1 MATPVAIVP
10 DAEPKVYLRVCVKDD
25 EALVIVIALTVP
37 ISVDAAEDVT
47 VEARGIV
54 VRVSADVEARDIL
67 GTMFPVCVFNT
78 AVMFPVAIVLVPS
91 ALWVTVVVPDAI
103 SQESFLAMLLA
114 VALV

>member
-1 MATPVAIVP
+1 M
-10 DAEPKVYLRVCVKDD
+10 
-25 EALVIVIALTVP
+25 VIVRPSVTP
-37 ISVDAAEDVT
+37 INVDVAEVVI

-54 VRVSADVEARDIL
+54 VSVKADVEARDIL
-67 GTMFPVCVFNT
+67 GTMLPVWVFNT